1 MRASKSDSKDT
12 SEKSNVHSSTMMSEA
27 ATLRLVME
35 QNIAETD
42 ERCDVTP
49 QGETG
54 ILIKPIST
62 KVHLQV
68 TDKGLIG
75 MTYSGQQIPKTKKNI
90 IAEFLNLAD
99 IAEIIPGDEITSDPR
114 ETMPSRALSMPVFA
128 LQLDPSTDLSTP
140 SYQKATRELAERV
153 RHFVAAFGSL
163 PLENLQRDLSPKS
176 TTSKSTTNESDNP
189 YFPDPS
195 LPWEDQPQQPAEW
208 SLTKH
213 SLIEYERCSTRF
225 RAAKELMD
233 ALDQIA
239 KVRANSRGTLKDQR
253 EATYYPSLLRWII
266 LYALSNMHKE
276 THVELAYL
284 PKQAKSLST
293 TAKSSWQ
300 VLVERFADESGL
312 DSRQTENEYGGS
324 QSYYDSYDYWAEHN
338 SNADPRIYG
347 ISPSMMCPLRA
358 KQLLATGKVGTFP
371 PTFDALMDDLVTNLR
386 IFFSAFDPDSQHRWD
401 TYNFAPLFSD
411 DCDRWVRAL
420 FAGLP
425 TDKKSINAD
434 PITTAHAL
442 YLRSLMYDAAWRIV
456 DREYNQRYHDID
468 VRVAFRKDSSAMPQ
482 NKDYPIRPYSG
493 VRYWMYRT
501 DNLLSFISY
510 ADLTAENVWRCL
522 GCHRWIEAN
531 RMGQPRKWCPV
542 CREKVR
548 SLPRRKKA
556 ED

>member
-1 MRASKSDSKDT
+1 MRVSKSDSKGI
-12 SEKSNVHSSTMMSEA
+12 SEKSSVHSPTTMNEA

-35 QNIAETD
+35 QKLAETD

-68 TDKGLIG
+68 TDKGLISI
-75 MTYSGQQIPKTKKNI
+75 TYSGQQIPKVKKNV
-90 IAEFLNLAD
+90 IAEFLGIAD

-114 ETMPSRALSMPVFA
+114 ETIPSRALSMPIFA
-128 LQLDPSTDLSTP
+128 LQLDPTTDLSAP
-140 SYQKATRELAERV
+140 SYQKANRALAERV
-153 RHFVAAFGSL
+153 RHFVSTFGSL
-163 PLENLQRDLSPKS
+163 PLENLQRDLSPRS
-176 TTSKSTTNESDNP
+176 TSKESDNP

-195 LPWEDQPQQPAEW
+195 LPWENLPQQPAEW

-239 KVRANSRGTLKDQR
+239 KVRANSKGALKDQR
-253 EATYYPSLLRWII
+253 EAAYYPSLLRWII
-266 LYALSNMHKE
+266 LYGLTNMPKE
-276 THVELAYL
+276 THIDLVY
-284 PKQAKSLST
+284 QQNQMKSLSA

-300 VLVERFADESGL
+300 ALVERFTSEVGL
-312 DSRQTENEYGGS
+312 NPRQTESES
-324 QSYYDSYDYWAEHN
+324 ESYYEAYSYWSEYN
-338 SNADPRIYG
+338 TNTDPRAYG
-347 ISPSMMCPLRA
+347 IFPSMMGPLRA
-358 KQLLATGKVGTFP
+358 KQLLATGKFSTLP
-371 PTFDALMDDLVTNLR
+371 PAFDFLMDEIATNLR
-386 IFFSAFDPDSQHRWD
+386 IFFSAFDPDSQHRWK

-425 TDKKSINAD
+425 TDKKSANAD

-493 VRYWMYRT
+493 ERYWMYRT

-510 ADLTAENVWRCL
+510 ADLTAENVWRCI

-531 RMGQPRKWCPV
+531 RMGQPRKWCPI
-542 CREKVR
+542 CREKVK
-548 SLPRRKKA
+548 SIPRRKKA

>member
-1 MRASKSDSKDT
+1 MRASKSDSKDIP
-12 SEKSNVHSSTMMSEA
+12 EKSSVYSSTTMNET

-35 QNIAETD
+35 QNLAETD

-68 TDKGLIG
+68 TDRGLISV
-75 MTYSGQQIPKTKKNI
+75 TYSGQQIPKAKKNV
-90 IAEFLNLAD
+90 IAEFLNIAD

-114 ETMPSRALSMPVFA
+114 ETMLSRALSMPIFA
-128 LQLDPSTDLSTP
+128 LQLDPSTDRSSV
-140 SYQKATRELAERV
+140 SYQKANRELAERV

-163 PLENLQRDLSPKS
+163 PLENLQRDSSPKS
-176 TTSKSTTNESDNP
+176 TNKESDNP
-189 YFPDPS
+189 YFADPS
-195 LPWEDQPQQPAEW
+195 LSWEDQSQQPAEW

-233 ALDQIA
+233 VLDQIA
-239 KVRANSRGTLKDQR
+239 KVRANSKGTLKDQR
-253 EATYYPSLLRWII
+253 EAAYYPSLLRWIV
-266 LYALSNMHKE
+266 LYALTNMPKE
-276 THVELAYL
+276 THVELTYL

-300 VLVERFADESGL
+300 ALVERFTDESGL
-312 DSRQTENEYGGS
+312 DPWQTENEYGES
-324 QSYYDSYDYWAEHN
+324 QSYYDAYDYWSEHN
-338 SNADPRIYG
+338 SNADSRIYG
-347 ISPSMMCPLRA
+347 ISPSMMGPLRA
-358 KQLLATGKVGTFP
+358 KQLLATGKFGTFP
-371 PTFDALMDDLVTNLR
+371 PEFDFLMDEIATNLR
-386 IFFSAFDPDSQHRWD
+386 IFFSAFDPDSQHRWS

-425 TDKKSINAD
+425 TDKKSANAD

-468 VRVAFRKDSSAMPQ
+468 VRVAFRKNSSAMPQ
-482 NKDYPIRPYSG
+482 NKDYPIRPYAG
-493 VRYWMYRT
+493 ERYWMYRT

-548 SLPRRKKA
+548 SLPRRKKT

>member
-1 MRASKSDSKDT
+1 MRASKSGSNDI
-12 SEKSNVHSSTMMSEA
+12 SEKSSVHSSTTMNED

-35 QNIAETD
+35 QNLAETD

-68 TDKGLIG
+68 TDKGLISI
-75 MTYSGQQIPKTKKNI
+75 TYSGQQIPKVKKNV
-90 IAEFLNLAD
+90 IAEFLNIAD

-114 ETMPSRALSMPVFA
+114 ETMPSRALSLPVFA
-128 LQLDPSTDLSTP
+128 LQLDPTTDLSAP
-140 SYQKATRELAERV
+140 CYQKANRTLAERV

-163 PLENLQRDLSPKS
+163 PLENLQHALSQKS
-176 TTSKSTTNESDNP
+176 PNKENDNP

-239 KVRANSRGTLKDQR
+239 KVRANSKGTLKDQR
-253 EATYYPSLLRWII
+253 EAAYYPSLLRWII
-266 LYALSNMHKE
+266 LYGLTNMPKE
-276 THVELAYL
+276 THLDLVYQQNQM
-284 PKQAKSLST
+284 KNLSAA
-293 TAKSSWQ
+293 AKSSWQ
-300 VLVERFADESGL
+300 ALVERFTNESGL
-312 DSRQTENEYGGS
+312 KPRQTIEGGPE
-324 QSYYDSYDYWAEHN
+324 SYYEAYNYWTKY
-338 SNADPRIYG
+338 NADTD
-347 ISPSMMCPLRA
+347 PSEYSIPQSVIGPLRA
-358 KQLLATGKVGTFP
+358 KQQLESGKFNAPSPV
-371 PTFDALMDDLVTNLR
+371 LDLIVDEIVTNLR
-386 IFFSAFDPDSQHRWD
+386 IFFSAFDPDSQHRWS

-425 TDKKSINAD
+425 TDKKSANAD

-468 VRVAFRKDSSAMPQ
+468 VRVAFRKNSSAMPQ
-482 NKDYPIRPYSG
+482 NKDYPIRPYAG
-493 VRYWMYRT
+493 ERYWMYRT

-548 SLPRRKKA
+548 SIPRRKKA

>member
-1 MRASKSDSKDT
+1 MRASKSDSKDI
-12 SEKSNVHSSTMMSEA
+12 SEKSSVHSSTMMSEA

-35 QNIAETD
+35 QNLAETD

-54 ILIKPIST
+54 ILIKPTSA

-68 TDKGLIG
+68 TDRGLIS
-75 MTYSGQQIPKTKKNI
+75 MTYSGQQIPKTKKNV
-90 IAEFLNLAD
+90 IAEFLNIAD

-128 LQLDPSTDLSTP
+128 LQLDPTTDLSAP
-140 SYQKATRELAERV
+140 SYQKANRALAERV
-153 RHFVAAFGSL
+153 QHFVAAFGSL
-163 PLENLQRDLSPKS
+163 PLENLQRELSP
-176 TTSKSTTNESDNP
+176 KSTTNESDNP
-189 YFPDPS
+189 YFPDPP
-195 LPWEDQPQQPAEW
+195 LPWEDQSQQPAEW

-225 RAAKELMD
+225 RAAKELMG

-239 KVRANSRGTLKDQR
+239 KVRTNSKGALKDQR
-253 EATYYPSLLRWII
+253 EAAYYPSLLRWII
-266 LYALSNMHKE
+266 LYGLTNVPKE
-276 THVELAYL
+276 THIDLVYQQNQMKKLTA
-284 PKQAKSLST
+284 A
-293 TAKSSWQ
+293 AKSSWQ
-300 VLVERFADESGL
+300 ALVERFTSEVGL
-312 DSRQTENEYGGS
+312 NPRQTEGES
-324 QSYYDSYDYWAEHN
+324 ESYYETYNYWSEHSTN
-338 SNADPRIYG
+338 TDPRAYG
-347 ISPSMMCPLRA
+347 ISPSMMGPLRA
-358 KQLLATGKVGTFP
+358 KQLLATGKFGTFP
-371 PTFDALMDDLVTNLR
+371 PEFDFLMDELATNLR
-386 IFFSAFDPDSQHRWD
+386 IFFSAFDSDSHHRWS

-425 TDKKSINAD
+425 TDKKSANAD

-493 VRYWMYRT
+493 ERYWMYRT

-531 RMGQPRKWCPV
+531 RMGQPRKWCPI

-548 SLPRRKKA
+548 SIPRRKKA